1 MRTNEERMR
10 MLHERAAQLQKQS
23 EKKSVYKVGSICA
36 VLLIALV
43 GIIGG
48 LQGHPTE
55 LTQNGFAAS
64 SLLSQSAGGYVLVAS
79 IAFMLGVV
87 ITIAIKK
94 TMEKNSN
101 EYIKPYV
108 GDQTDKS
115 VN

>member
-10 MLHERAAQLQKQS
+10 MLHERAAQIQKQS
-23 EKKSVYKVGSICA
+23 EKQSAYKIGGICT

-55 LTQNGFAAS
+55 LVKGNFTAS
-64 SLLSQSAGGYVLVAS
+64 SLLAQSAGGYVLVAA

-87 ITIAIKK
+87 VTIAIKK
-94 TMEKNSN
+94 TIEKNSQ
-101 EYIKPYV
+101 EYIKPYS
-108 GDQTDKS
+108 GNQTDES

>member
-1 MRTNEERMR
+1 

-79 IAFMLGVV
+79 VAFMLGVIV
-87 ITIAIKK
+87 TIVIKK

-115 VN
+115 IN